1 MGAGASALLCA
12 ISDALGGHYFNRVP
26 VMRDHI
32 VNALAKRPQSHTP
45 LQVNTA

>member
-1 MGAGASALLCA
+1 LLCA

-26 VMRDHI
+26 VTRDQI
-32 VNALAKRPQSHTP
+32 INALAGRPQSHKA